1 MKKVVLAFILMAVIF
16 SATAFARF
24 DMDGVKVIT
33 SAYLHTANGDFELV
47 LNRSVFNVCSEA
59 GLNAIWKQVCEC
71 AITNGCELKTC
82 DKIVIYFEDYWGV
95 EKAAVL
101 TADRKIMAD
110 EIMTNFSSYL
120 LL

>member
-1 MKKVVLAFILMAVIF
+1 MKKVVLVFVVMAVVF

-33 SAYLHTANGDFELV
+33 SAYLHTANGDFELD
-47 LNRSVFNVCSEA
+47 LDRNVFNVCSEA